1 MVSAHEEAGSSLLAV
16 DRRIVIK
23 PVTVLLIIL
32 GLLLVAVGIVYFVT
46 PARDLPSVFPGR
58 DPALTRH
65 HVTHGLAAV
74 VVALVVWAGAW
85 FTTSPNR

>member
-1 MVSAHEEAGSSLLAV
+1 MAHEKAGGSLVAV

-23 PVTVLLIIL
+23 PVTVVLIIL

-46 PARDLPSVFPGR
+46 PARDLPAVLPGR

-65 HVTHGLAAV
+65 HITHGLAAV

-85 FTTSPNR
+85 FSTSPSR